1 LVPGFQAKA
10 AGFPAAF
17 VVVRTWRKLR
27 FDVTQG
33 HQDPMSE
40 KIPMAGVSAAIANA
54 ARLLDEQPALAAR
67 QARELLKVVPGHP
80 GIVLLLGMAANA
92 ERDFEHALAVLEPLV
107 RVQPAMAKGWLEL
120 AVARLGLG
128 QSKLAHDALRRA
140 VALQP
145 HLPCAWLTLAE
156 LLGAGGDANGAN
168 EAYLEHLRQSAH
180 DPELMAA
187 AAALERNAAMEADER
202 LQKRLRHQ
210 PGDIAAMRMLA
221 ELRLRQVRNED
232 ALHLLDLVLER
243 APGFDIARQN
253 RAVVLN
259 RLNRH
264 AEALAEIDRLL
275 DRAPGNHVLRNMK
288 AVILGKLGDFD
299 GAITAY
305 EQVLS
310 SEPGQADVWIN
321 YGNALKTAGR
331 TADAVAAYRR
341 CVEIRPAFGEAWW
354 SLSNL
359 KTVRFDQA
367 DVASMRGQLARSSL
381 GDGAR
386 LHLEFA
392 LGKAMEDAGEY
403 EMAFGHYA
411 RANAIRRRQVPY
423 DAEKNASQHKEAQA
437 AHTRD
442 FFASRV
448 GAGSQATDPIFV
460 VGMPRSGSTLVEQIL
475 ASHPL
480 VEGTMELPAIIAI
493 AQDLERRDG
502 GSDCSYHGA
511 LASLNYDELAALGAH
526 YLRRTQVQRKLGR
539 PFFIDKMPNN
549 FAHIGLIHLMFP
561 NAKIVDVRRHPMA
574 CCFSNF
580 KQHFARGQAFSYD
593 LGDLGRFYVD
603 YVALMSHYDE
613 VLPGRVHRVIYE
625 QLVDDTEGQVR
636 ALLDYCGLEFDAR
649 CLRFFENDR
658 AVRTAS
664 SEQVRRPIYRD
675 GLDQWHRFEPW
686 LGPLKTA
693 LAPVLIGAPEHAG
706 ERWRGQRLPPEIA

>member
-1 LVPGFQAKA
+1 
-10 AGFPAAF
+10 
-17 VVVRTWRKLR
+17 
-27 FDVTQG
+27 
-33 HQDPMSE
+33 
-40 KIPMAGVSAAIANA
+40 MAGVNAALANA

-80 GIVLLLGMAANA
+80 GAVLLLGVAANA
-92 ERDFEHALAVLEPLV
+92 ERDFEHARAVLEPLV
-107 RVQPAMAKGWLEL
+107 QVQPAMAKGWLEL
-120 AVARLGLG
+120 AVARIGLG
-128 QSKLAHDALRRA
+128 QDRLAHEALGRA
-140 VALQP
+140 LALQP
-145 HLPCAWLTLAE
+145 RLPCAWLILAE
-156 LLGAGGDANGAN
+156 LRGAGGDADGAN
-168 EAYLEHLRQSAH
+168 AAYLEHLRQSLH

-187 AAALERNAAMEADER
+187 AAALERNAAAEADAR

-221 ELRLRQVRNED
+221 ELRMRQARNEE
-232 ALHLLDLVLER
+232 ALHLLDNVLER
-243 APGFDIARQN
+243 APDFDIARQN
-253 RAVVLN
+253 RAVALN

-264 AEALAEIDRLL
+264 AEALLELDRLL
-275 DRAPGNHVLRNMK
+275 GRAPDNQVLRNMK

-310 SEPGQADVWIN
+310 TEPEQADVWIN

-331 TADAVAAYRR
+331 TAHAVAAYRR

-359 KTVRFDQA
+359 KTVRFDQTDIA
-367 DVASMRGQLARSSL
+367 TMRTQLASASL
-381 GDGAR
+381 GDSAR

-392 LGKAMEDAGEY
+392 LGKAMEDAGEF
-403 EMAFGHYA
+403 EKAFGHYA

-423 DAEKNASQHKEAQA
+423 DAEKNARQHKEAQA
-437 AHTRD
+437 AHTCD
-442 FFASRV
+442 FFASRR

-480 VEGTMELPAIIAI
+480 VEGTMELPAVIAI
-493 AQDLERRDG
+493 AQDLERRGADS
-502 GSDCSYHGA
+502 GSSYHDA
-511 LASLNYDELAALGAH
+511 LASLTCDELAALGAH
-526 YLRRTQVQRKLGR
+526 YLQRTQIQRKLGR

-549 FAHIGLIHLMFP
+549 FAHVGLIHLILP
-561 NAKIVDVRRHPMA
+561 NAKIIDVRRHPMA

-593 LGDLGRFYVD
+593 LEDLGRFYAD
-603 YVALMSHYDE
+603 YVALMSHYDS

-636 ALLDYCGLEFDAR
+636 ALLEHCGLEFDAR

-664 SEQVRRPIYRD
+664 SEQVRRPIYRE
-675 GLDQWHRFEPW
+675 GLEQWHHFEPW
-686 LGPLKTA
+686 LGPLKDV
-693 LAPVLIGAPEHAG
+693 LAPVIEAPEPG
-706 ERWRGQRLPPEIA
+706 GGQPWRQ

>member
-1 LVPGFQAKA
+1 
-10 AGFPAAF
+10 
-17 VVVRTWRKLR
+17 
-27 FDVTQG
+27 
-33 HQDPMSE
+33 MIE
-40 KIPMAGVSAAIANA
+40 KIPVAGVDAALANA

-67 QARELLKVVPGHP
+67 QARELLKVVPDHP
-80 GIVLLLGMAANA
+80 GAVLLLGVAANA
-92 ERDFEHALAVLEPLV
+92 ERDFKHASAVLEPFV
-107 RVQPAMAKGWLEL
+107 EAQPAVAKGWLEL
-120 AVARLGLG
+120 AVARIGLG
-128 QSKLAHDALRRA
+128 HNKLALDALGRA
-140 VALQP
+140 AGLQP
-145 HLPCAWLTLAE
+145 NLPCLWLTLAE
-156 LLGAGGDANGAN
+156 LRVATGDASGAN
-168 EAYLEHLRQSAH
+168 EAYLEHLRRSPH

-187 AAALERNAAMEADER
+187 SSALERNAASEAEAR
-202 LQKRLRHQ
+202 LQRRLRRQ
-210 PGDIAAMRMLA
+210 PGDVAGMRMLA
-221 ELRLRQVRNED
+221 ELRLRQGRNEE
-232 ALHLLDLVLER
+232 ALQLIDDVLER
-243 APGFDIARQN
+243 APDFDIARQN
-253 RAVVLN
+253 RAAALN

-264 AEALAEIDRLL
+264 AEALVELDQLL
-275 DRAPGNHVLRNMK
+275 GRAPGNPVLQNMR

-310 SEPGQADVWIN
+310 VEPQQADVWIN

-359 KTVRFDQA
+359 KTVRFDQV
-367 DVASMRGQLARSSL
+367 DVATMRGQLASSSL

-423 DAEKNASQHKEAQA
+423 DAEKNTRQHKEARA
-437 AHTRD
+437 AQSRE
-442 FFASRV
+442 FFASRR
-448 GAGSQATDPIFV
+448 GAGSPAPDPIFV

-480 VEGTMELPAIIAI
+480 VEGTMELPAVIAI
-493 AQDLERRDG
+493 AQDLERLGRDTG
-502 GSDCSYHGA
+502 RSYHDV
-511 LASLNYDELAALGAH
+511 LASLTGDEFATLGER
-526 YLRRTQVQRKLGR
+526 YLQRTRVQRKLGR

-549 FAHIGLIHLMFP
+549 FAHIGLIHLILP

-593 LGDLGRFYVD
+593 LEDLGRFYAD
-603 YVALMSHYDE
+603 YVALMSHYDS

-636 ALLDYCGLEFDAR
+636 ALLAHCGLDFDAR
-649 CLRFFENDR
+649 CLRFFENGR

-664 SEQVRRPIYRD
+664 SEQVRRPIYRE
-675 GLDQWHRFEPW
+675 GLDQWHHFERW
-686 LGPLKTA
+686 LGPLKDV
-693 LAPVLIGAPEHAG
+693 LAPVMLAPRPSSA
-706 ERWRGQRLPPEIA
+706 